1 VLESLP
7 GHGLSTRRAGKRVA
21 YLFSCT
27 ALSGSFGG
35 LLAYALLQ
43 MDGVDGKAGW
53 RSAPQTIFV
62 GVTDLNRLVYIVEEC
77 LNLLIAV
84 IVFFGLPNDPTNA

>member
-1 VLESLP
+1 
-7 GHGLSTRRAGKRVA
+7 
-21 YLFSCT
+21 
-27 ALSGSFGG
+27 
-35 LLAYALLQ
+35 